1 MIQNSPKEEKVQI
14 REVMRVFIKKA
25 KINVSLIRE
34 RDFKDRVKK
43 KKCWFSLIW
52 RFPLFIFRS
61 LWLLLSHCLLI
72 SSDGTLQIL
81 QPHIYLWVES
91 VLKKNIRQLIYH
103 IYLHKRYMY
112 MIITPKISHLFSI
125 NSLTKFVKSFGSK

>member
-43 KKCWFSLIW
+43 KKNVGFGL
-52 RFPLFIFRS
+52 
-61 LWLLLSHCLLI
+61 
-72 SSDGTLQIL
+72 
-81 QPHIYLWVES
+81 
-91 VLKKNIRQLIYH
+91 
-103 IYLHKRYMY
+103 
-112 MIITPKISHLFSI
+112 
-125 NSLTKFVKSFGSK
+125 FGSFRYSFLDRCDSCSVTACSFLVMVLYRFYSPIYTYE